1 MLQFKTVALPATSV
15 TVKGAEMYTVA
26 TANKVLAPI
35 AKAIE
40 NEAKG
45 GWKLHSCVTIPGT
58 VFRKIGILERFL
70 GPIPIIGF
78 FFRSNKPANETI
90 DYYTLIFQK
99 ED

>member
-15 TVKGAEMYTVA
+15 TVKGSEMYTVA

-35 AKAIE
+35 ANAIQ

-45 GWKLHSCVTIPGT
+45 GWKLHSYVVCPAT
-58 VFRKIGILERFL
+58 VFRKKGILERFL

-78 FFRSNKPANETI
+78 LFRSKDPDVITPE
-90 DYYTLIFQK
+90 YYTLIFQK